1 MQHNIEE
8 KIRNQT
14 GIVFLNN
21 IRRKDYVKI
30 DFENNLAAVSGRF
43 FDVIGQFRGKSPLQ

>member
-21 IRRKDYVKI
+21 DCVFKI